1 MNLNFCTSKSSNLIL
16 IKVTLKS
23 FGRKKKKNFGASTR
37 LTSPTQGKMSEYSV
51 YQQLNEDSH
60 ATKYT
65 YKLLQLPSKI
75 LNQLESKTA
84 NLYIKSDINSL
95 ALCTDSE
102 TFKLRQMN
110 HSNTVLL
117 LNKEPDSKLIGFQKT
132 SYEYEL
138 TEIKGSIDTS
148 NIPIFNGRTVPQRI
162 DLQALKDNSICSYQE
177 FLSNWYELGGC
188 EIDHG
193 AYIMSADILTEL
205 LYLLITKLMSLQVHE
220 FSWEDVSSIIAPPY
234 NDSMLTS
241 IIHKFCTLENEKY
254 HLNDLKITQWFGIVE
269 MSKINHKMT
278 DISEFLLNWKTS
290 LPSFYNPPL
299 DLSQLTGYYCSPIEH
314 KILYVDPES
323 LSDNLSQRFKELFEL
338 DKSWNYDEFIPFISK
353 FVPAG
358 KKVDSII
365 LKYGKKKKVGKNR
378 FVVCPR

>member
-1 MNLNFCTSKSSNLIL
+1 
-16 IKVTLKS
+16 
-23 FGRKKKKNFGASTR
+23 
-37 LTSPTQGKMSEYSV
+37 MSEYSV
-51 YQQLNEDSH
+51 YQQLNEDTN

-75 LNQLESKTA
+75 LNQLESKST

-117 LNKEPDSKLIGFQKT
+117 LNKEPDNKLIGFQKT

-148 NIPIFNGRTVPQRI
+148 DIPIFNGQTAQQPI
-162 DLQALKDNSICSYQE
+162 DLRALEDNSICSHQE

-188 EIDHG
+188 EIDNG
-193 AYIMSADILTEL
+193 AYIMSADIITEL
-205 LYLLITKLMSLQVHE
+205 LHLLITKLMSLQVHE
-220 FSWEDVSSIIAPPY
+220 FSPEDVSSIITPPY

-241 IIHKFCTLENEKY
+241 IIHKFCIIESEKY
-254 HLNDLKITQWFGIVE
+254 QLNDLKITQWFGIVE

-299 DLSQLTGYYCSPIEH
+299 DISQLAGYYCSPIEN

-323 LSDNLSQRFKELFEL
+323 LSENLSQRFKELFEL
-338 DKSWNYDEFIPFISK
+338 DKSWNYDEFIPFIKK

-365 LKYGKKKKVGKNR
+365 LKYGKKKKVGRDR
-378 FVVCPR
+378 FIVCPR